1 MKKFTLLASLI
12 VGVMF
17 VVACGGGDDGGS
29 DSPAATSA
37 PAPTATTAP
46 APTVDAGPDPAE
58 LIATGKTKYGS
69 CSACHGLDGRGV
81 PGLGKDLVESA
92 FMDGLSD
99 AELVDFIKVGR
110 GPSDEGNTTG
120 IAMPP
125 KGGNPSLSD
134 DDLLAIVA
142 YIDSL

>member
-1 MKKFTLLASLI
+1 MRRFTLLATLV

-17 VVACGGGDDGGS
+17 VVACGGGDDGS

-37 PAPTATTAP
+37 PVPTATTAP
-46 APTVDAGPDPAE
+46 EPTAAPVDTAD
-58 LIATGKTKYGS
+58 LVATGKTKYGS

-92 FMDGLSD
+92 FMDGLTD

-110 GPSDEGNTTG
+110 GPTDEGNTTG

-125 KGGNPSLSD
+125 KGGNPALSD
-134 DDLLAIVA
+134 DDILAIVA